1 MDFESVA
8 CFFISFFYIYILF
21 SSIFFLLYFLLNFP
35 ITKIKKVQQ
44 GLALWRQKIKMG
56 NKMQNHCK
64 GCKEFQVG
72 KVRIKKVIHRRPP
85 LTIYIYIWKSIRH
98 IGRAWLKC
106 LILPLKIFMQLDVLS
121 PHIKSL
127 IISKW
132 NTKL

>member
-8 CFFISFFYIYILF
+8 CFFISFFFIYILF

-85 LTIYIYIWKSIRH
+85 LTIYIYIYIYMEEYKTHW
-98 IGRAWLKC
+98 
-106 LILPLKIFMQLDVLS
+106 
-121 PHIKSL
+121 
-127 IISKW
+127 
-132 NTKL
+132 